1 MRYFNKS
8 RHDLI
13 HQIDTNRIQV
23 KKDGEGVGGVLG
35 GTDEYQHFTS
45 DSQI

>member
-23 KKDGEGVGGVLG
+23 KKDGEGGGV
-35 GTDEYQHFTS
+35 F
-45 DSQI
+45 